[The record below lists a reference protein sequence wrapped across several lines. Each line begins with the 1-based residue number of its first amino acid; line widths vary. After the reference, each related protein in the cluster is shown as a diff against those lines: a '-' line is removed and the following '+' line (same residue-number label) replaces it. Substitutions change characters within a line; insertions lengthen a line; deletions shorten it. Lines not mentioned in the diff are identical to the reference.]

1 MRTKKTSTYIAKPQD
16 MEDTWRIVDAEGQ
29 SLGRLAVDVARILQG
44 KNLPEYT
51 PNVITGSGVIVLNAA
66 KLRITGKK
74 LQQKIYYKHSGY
86 VGGLKKTS
94 LETQL
99 ANKPELVIKSAVKG
113 MLPKNTLGRA
123 MLKRLRVYVGL
134 DHPHQGQLN
143 SPISEELSGDRQ
155 AKLGNGAKK
164 KLSRLQKY
172 LSAKETRVVDHP
184 SFAALMPAPEAE
196 VVETAE
202 AEVAETAE
210 AEVAETAEAEIAE
223 TAEAEVTETPE
234 AEVTGQNE
242 DSSSSNKD
250 EE

>member
-1 MRTKKTSTYIAKPQD
+1 MRTKKTSTYIAKPKD
-16 MEDTWRIVDAEGQ
+16 IKDTWQIVDAEGQ

-44 KNLPEYT
+44 KNQPEYT

-74 LQQKIYYKHSGY
+74 LQQKIYYRHSGY
-86 VGGLKKTS
+86 VGGLKKTP

-99 ANKPELVIKSAVKG
+99 ANKPDLVIKSAVKG

-134 DHPHQGQLN
+134 DHPHQGQL
-143 SPISEELSGDRQ
+143 SGEIREEQSGDRQ
-155 AKLGNGAKK
+155 SKPSNGAKK
-164 KLSRLQKY
+164 KLGRLQKY
-172 LSAKETRVVDHP
+172 LIAKETRVVDHP
-184 SFAALMPAPEAE
+184 SFAALMP
-196 VVETAE
+196 VAE
-202 AEVAETAE
+202 AEVT
-210 AEVAETAEAEIAE
+210 E
-223 TAEAEVTETPE
+223 TAEAEVTETAE
-234 AEVTGQNE
+234 AEVTETAEATDQNE

>member
-1 MRTKKTSTYIAKPQD
+1 
-16 MEDTWRIVDAEGQ
+16 
-29 SLGRLAVDVARILQG
+29 
-44 KNLPEYT
+44 
-51 PNVITGSGVIVLNAA
+51 
-66 KLRITGKK
+66 
-74 LQQKIYYKHSGY
+74 
-86 VGGLKKTS
+86 
-94 LETQL
+94 
-99 ANKPELVIKSAVKG
+99 

-210 AEVAETAEAEIAE
+210 AEIAE